1 MSKHSDEMRKQRMR
15 KRARGIARAVEPEA
29 RELAGGIPDQ
39 YVGVLQTIE
48 LMLLGTVRADRRI
61 DDSTIEEGL
70 IAAIEGR
77 TDEDEVVT
85 KVIGGLSATRASR
98 PDIPPPAWRDCL
110 RTILDT
116 LRLHSTRRP
125 GDYGYLRFIS
135 PY

>member
-1 MSKHSDEMRKQRMR
+1 MSKHADEMRKQRMR
-15 KRARGIARAVEPEA
+15 KRARGIARTGEPEP
-29 RELAGGIPDQ
+29 RELAGGVPEQ

-61 DDSTIEEGL
+61 DDSVVEAGL
-70 IAAIEGR
+70 VAAIEGR

-85 KVIGGLSATRASR
+85 KVIGGLSAVRASR

-110 RTILDT
+110 RTILDA
-116 LRLHSTRRP
+116 LRHHSTRRP
-125 GDYGYLRFIS
+125 GDYGYLLSIS